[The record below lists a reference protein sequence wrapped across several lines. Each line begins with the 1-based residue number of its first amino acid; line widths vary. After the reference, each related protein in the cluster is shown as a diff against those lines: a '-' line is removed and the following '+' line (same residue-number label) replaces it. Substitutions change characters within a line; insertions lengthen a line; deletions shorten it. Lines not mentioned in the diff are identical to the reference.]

1 MLAVEVIDDPAAAA
15 VALDPV
21 RSRLLAELAEPA
33 SAAALAN
40 RLGIPRQKI
49 NYHLRALESYDLV
62 RVAGER
68 QWGGLTERRMVASAA
83 SYVVSPVAMGPA
95 AADPER
101 DVHGKPDR
109 LSASYLIALA
119 ARIVGE
125 VKALLTQSAETEKR
139 LPTLS
144 VDTVIRFRSAAER
157 AEFTKE
163 LTQAIAHLAA
173 KYHHEQ
179 APGGRP
185 HRLVAVAYPMPPK
198 ANSKE
203 QS

>member
-1 MLAVEVIDDPAAAA
+1 MLAVEVIDDPVAAA

-21 RSRLLAELAEPA
+21 RSRLLSELAEPA
-33 SAAALAN
+33 SAATLAN

-62 RVAGER
+62 RVAEKR
-68 QWGGLTERRMVASAA
+68 QWGGLTERLMVASAA
-83 SYVVSPVAMGPA
+83 SYLVSPGAMGPV

-101 DVHGKPDR
+101 NSDR

-119 ARIVGE
+119 ARMVRE
-125 VKALLTQSAETEKR
+125 VKALVTRSAETEKR
-139 LPTLS
+139 LSTLS
-144 VDTVIRFRSAAER
+144 VDAVIRFRSAADR
-157 AEFTKE
+157 AEFRQE
-163 LTQAIAHLAA
+163 LTHAITHLAA
-173 KYHHEQ
+173 KYHDEH

-185 HRLVAVAYPMPPK
+185 HRLVAVAYPMPPNT
-198 ANSKE
+198 NSKE